1 MTADVDQ
8 VSTAELLNLLL
19 TQRSSIDLQFQFWLS
34 ITFAVL
40 AAGFVAGQRLRRG
53 LRWLAA
59 LLYAMASL
67 HLMLRWMND
76 GAVGQRWVEEL
87 VRRGV
92 EFAIPWPAVY
102 LRMALMVIGTVG
114 TLVFLLTAS
123 RQDP

>member
-1 MTADVDQ
+1 MDQ
-8 VSTAELLNLLL
+8 VSTADLLNLLL
-19 TQRSSIDLQFQFWLS
+19 AQRSSIDLQFQFWFT

-59 LLYAMASL
+59 LLYAMASV

-76 GAVGQRWVEEL
+76 GALGERWVEEL

-92 EFAIPWPAVY
+92 DFSIPWPAVY
-102 LRMALMVIGTVG
+102 LRVALMIVGTVG
-114 TLVFLLTAS
+114 TLVFLITAA
-123 RQDP
+123 RQDPRPGA